1 MRLELV
7 PQTKGSVS
15 SPELRYMPIIR
26 NESGKIV
33 KTVYNAFKHE
43 EVARFYGEIA
53 LDRAKREPRDA

>member
-1 MRLELV
+1 
-7 PQTKGSVS
+7 
-15 SPELRYMPIIR
+15 MPIIR